1 MVDGFGVTGT
11 DGVFFKCAELTLK
24 MLRENKESLMSV
36 LEAFVHDPLVEWT
49 KRGSSNARASSNF
62 KPVDAPE
69 QGRRVLKNIAN
80 KLDGGM
86 GLTHQLST
94 LIALPSNK
102 SGNIHS
108 VKEALFQTAQG
119 LSDTGLQV
127 SKRLGLEAQ
136 VVELIETATNQ
147 TFLSQ
152 MWIGW
157 SSFY

>member
-24 MLRENKESLMSV
+24 MLRENRESLMSV

-49 KRGSSNARASSNF
+49 KRGGGASGARSF

-86 GLTHQLST
+86 GLTHQLTTMMS
-94 LIALPSNK
+94 APSNK

-108 VKEALFQTAQG
+108 VKDALMQTSQG
-119 LSDTGLQV
+119 LSDAGLQV

-136 VVELIETATNQ
+136 VVELIEMATNQ
-147 TFLSQ
+147 SLLSQ